1 MDLKCKPDWLDGAK
15 MSVTVTD
22 KNGIV
27 VYANV
32 NNEIENYEELMGRD
46 IFECHPEPSRSLLRD
61 MYSNP
66 RDNTYTIEKNGRKK
80 LIHQTPWY
88 KAGEFAGYIEFSFV
102 IPIDMPHHK
111 RD

>member
-32 NNEIENYEELMGRD
+32 NNEIENYKELIGRD